1 VRITFGVVQPVEEFG
16 IGFQKSLV
24 SVAVEALLEKLNHM
38 AIAREAL
45 G

>member
-16 IGFQKSLV
+16 VGFQKSPV
-24 SVAVEALLEKLNHM
+24 SMAVEALLEKLNRM
-38 AIAREAL
+38 PIAREAL